1 MPDLPTRKKR
11 EEELAALLLLLFAG
25 WGAEYAA
32 TGELSA
38 TAEEV
43 GLVVA
48 PALAGVHGEAASN
61 LAEIQGF
68 SLAAARVPQKS
79 ASWAG
84 GHGKKLGPQILDT
97 TRKGL
102 AEGESPENL
111 FSSER
116 AELIATTEVTR
127 AITTGELLIL
137 WMLWDEQKRI
147 FEAIWYTKP
156 ERSRTGPCP
165 VCRPLHGTTSR
176 VWRLISPAGPPGPQP
191 GCVCILR
198 NEELFNA

>member
-11 EEELAALLLLLFAG
+11 EEELAAILLLLFAG
-25 WGAEYAA
+25 WEAEYAA

-48 PALAGVHGEAASN
+48 PALAVVHSEAAGN
-61 LAEIQGF
+61 LAQIQRFPLDAVG
-68 SLAAARVPQKS
+68 VPQKS
-79 ASWAG
+79 ARWAG
-84 GHGKKLGPQILDT
+84 HQGRELGQGILDT
-97 TRKGL
+97 TRRGL

-111 FSSER
+111 FSTER
-116 AELIATTEVTR
+116 AELIAITEVTR

-137 WMLWDEQKRI
+137 LMLWDEQERI

-156 ERSRTGPCP
+156 ERSKTGPCR

-176 VWRLISPAGPPGPQP
+176 VWRLVAPAGPPGPHP
-191 GCVCILR
+191 GCVCVLEY
-198 NEELFNA
+198 EEVFNA